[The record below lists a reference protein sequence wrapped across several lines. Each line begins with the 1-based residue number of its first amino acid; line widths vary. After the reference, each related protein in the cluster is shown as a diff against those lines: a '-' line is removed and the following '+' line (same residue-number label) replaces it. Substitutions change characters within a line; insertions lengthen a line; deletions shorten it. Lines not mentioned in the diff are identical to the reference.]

1 LTHLNVTKDPLLEQ
15 ARRELELTMLGLDIE
30 DIKDSAD
37 CRKEVKSKVDD
48 ILNKFNW

>member
-1 LTHLNVTKDPLLEQ
+1 
-15 ARRELELTMLGLDIE
+15 MLGLDIE

-37 CRKEVKSKVDD
+37 CRKEVKSKVDE